1 MMRWRCISD
10 GAFAMKLSAGS
21 NSLVW
26 TSVMSEK
33 IIENAFT
40 PNIMWNGEMS
50 WRTAAT
56 HPHSPEP
63 SQGGAATATASVLT
77 THPHIV
83 FLDFL

>member
-1 MMRWRCISD
+1 MVKMMRWRCISD

-56 HPHSPEP
+56 HTHTVQSPVRAGRR
-63 SQGGAATATASVLT
+63 QRQRQC
-77 THPHIV
+77 
-83 FLDFL
+83 